1 MIPALPLDVAQQE
14 EMPHGEGRRSQ
25 VAATHDERERPGHR
39 HDEHDGHDRHDG
51 HDAGEQTFCR
61 NIALLTIKL
70 GYSWRSVF
78 QTESSGKGLMLQTAL
93 VTQTA
98 LVHAQESRAER
109 DY

>member
-51 HDAGEQTFCR
+51 NDAGEQ
-61 NIALLTIKL
+61 
-70 GYSWRSVF
+70 
-78 QTESSGKGLMLQTAL
+78 M
-93 VTQTA
+93 
-98 LVHAQESRAER
+98 
-109 DY
+109 